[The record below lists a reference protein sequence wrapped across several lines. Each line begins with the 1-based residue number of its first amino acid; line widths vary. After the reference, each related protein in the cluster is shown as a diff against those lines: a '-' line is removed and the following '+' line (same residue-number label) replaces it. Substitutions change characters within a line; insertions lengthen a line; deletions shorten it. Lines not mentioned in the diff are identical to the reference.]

1 MVIAQVEETLR
12 RLSYAADTSVA
23 RSIAERYRRL
33 RTEGT
38 DLLPG
43 AVEAVEAMREAGVKL
58 ALLTNGTSQ
67 GQRAKIERFD
77 LARHFDYICIEGE
90 FDYHVG
96 DEVYHMT
103 PGSMLRVPPG
113 VMHYAQPTGKTVA
126 KNLDVFAPI
135 RDDYN
140 HLVEYQAADF
150 AS

>member
-1 MVIAQVEETLR
+1 MPGMHNWNQ
-12 RLSYAADTSVA
+12 
-23 RSIAERYRRL
+23 
-33 RTEGT
+33 
-38 DLLPG
+38 LP
-43 AVEAVEAMREAGVKL
+43 REFVRKG
-58 ALLTNGTSQ
+58 
-67 GQRAKIERFD
+67 IERCGFRGENVIMVMNFIEPD
-77 LARHFDYICIEGE
+77 IKVNPHKHTFEQLAICIEGE

-96 DEVYHMT
+96 DEVYHMS